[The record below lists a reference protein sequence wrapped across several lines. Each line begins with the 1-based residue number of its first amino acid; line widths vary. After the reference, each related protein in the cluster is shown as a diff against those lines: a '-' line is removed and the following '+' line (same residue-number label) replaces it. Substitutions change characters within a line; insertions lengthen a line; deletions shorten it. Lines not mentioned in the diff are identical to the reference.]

1 MPVRNVNGQ
10 NAYVIEV
17 AIDQPRTS
25 RGEGWGQ
32 YVTNLRWKMWE
43 EAQKSELLAIDFE
56 KMAYQEQ
63 LRYYAAQRKAIQD
76 EIDAT
81 RRAINSLNAKE
92 LARDQA
98 IENNRTA
105 AQNTEN
111 RRVAGQQ
118 ESRRRFESSQQFQA
132 QPRVTTTEGETTG
145 GGVGGTRR
153 TPTDLLADLSADTQD
168 SFQRVQEQA
177 SRAGATET
185 DEANRITTSAAKAQ
199 EQGAYQMGA
208 AGGVTSG
215 EQRAFKAAV
224 VAAEIK
230 DARDNALAAGGD
242 ADAAEQAVRDAFA
255 ADYIADYDAV
265 LAGEV
270 DESGFGAPG
279 GTEREGRATR
289 EQLRTMPVTGGLG
302 APVEEAAPVDYS
314 GERARLQAELQR
326 LTDQLG
332 NVQLPEAPSVDLL
345 ERTRGKFQSAYGEG
359 GFGLAPRRQ
368 RELPRF
374 DEPAAVRGAQ
384 DLARV
389 GAEQGVRDFLAANPD
404 KTLETLTPEEL
415 RQAQGQGVRSL
426 LSQLG
431 GRAVAE
437 KDFLRVTEPTEEPAT
452 APPTTQETDP
462 LFGGEEGVAQELD
475 RALDG
480 LYPSEEVID
489 QARRERVLPFS
500 PELQPPPVSAE
511 LPGRLPSRREG
522 AQMSRTKRLT
532 DLEYLTEMEAL
543 GYRDEALANLQEESR
558 RRAIQ
563 ASPESYYGD
572 VVPEGATR
580 PTLMERIPVID
591 QRSPPAPPVP
601 ESPYTIPEQPATLL
615 NPFTGERREVLPSP
629 ERAEARAERRAETTQ
644 TRRER
649 YKLNIIRGATRLA
662 NQPKRFERIAKP
674 NLAPEE
680 RAKKVADY
688 VIVVDNLYETNRRTS
703 GDPIVPSY
711 EELNRV
717 YADDPRTREQAQEY
731 LLAKQILEVSAAN
744 PTD

>member
-17 AIDQPRTS
+17 AIDQPTTS

-81 RRAINSLNAKE
+81 RRAINSLNARE

-98 IENNRTA
+98 IENARTT

-111 RRVAGQQ
+111 RRLAGQE
-118 ESRRRFESSQQFQA
+118 ESRRRFESSQAFQA
-132 QPRVTTTEGETTG
+132 QPRTTISVGETEG
-145 GGVGGTRR
+145 GGVGGSRR
-153 TPTDLLADLSADTQD
+153 TPTDLLADLSSDTQE

-185 DEANRITTSAAKAQ
+185 EEANRITTSAAKAQ

-215 EQRAFKAAV
+215 EQRAFKAAL

-230 DARDNALAAGGD
+230 DARDNALRVGGD
-242 ADAAEQAVRDAFA
+242 EDAAEQAVRDAFS

-279 GTEREGRATR
+279 GTERAGVSVR
-289 EQLRTMPVTGGLG
+289 QGVGVYPVKGDLS
-302 APVEEAAPVDYS
+302 ADVEEASPVSYAP
-314 GERARLQAELQR
+314 ERARLQAELQR
-326 LTDQLG
+326 LTDQLAG
-332 NVQLPEAPSVDLL
+332 VQLPEAPSVDLL

-359 GFGLAPRRQ
+359 GFGLAPRPQ

-374 DEPAAVRGAQ
+374 DEPAAVAGAQ

-389 GAEQGVRDFLAANPD
+389 GAEQGVRDYLAANPD
-404 KTLETLTPEEL
+404 RTLETLTPEEL

-426 LSQLG
+426 LQQLG

-437 KDFLRVTEPTEEPAT
+437 QDFLRVAEPTEEPAT
-452 APPTTQETDP
+452 APPTTTEP
-462 LFGGEEGVAQELD
+462 MAMEELPPEPAEV
-475 RALDG
+475 DG

-511 LPGRLPSRREG
+511 LPGRTPSYREG

-532 DLEYLTEMEAL
+532 DYEYLTEMEAL
-543 GYRDEALANLQEESR
+543 GLRDEALARLQEEGR
-558 RRAIQ
+558 AAGQAIAIQ
-563 ASPESYYGD
+563 ASPESYYGG
-572 VVPEGATR
+572 VLPEGATR
-580 PTLMERIPVID
+580 PRLMERLPVID
-591 QRSPPAPPVP
+591 QSAPPAPLP
-601 ESPYTIPEQPATLL
+601 SPTPYDITAQPTTLT
-615 NPFTGERREVLPSP
+615 NPFTGATREVLPTP
-629 ERAEARAERRAETTQ
+629 AAAERRAARSAETTQ